1 MTMNRFPALVQGFF
15 LERLMTQRNASPATV
30 SAYRDTFRLL
40 LRYLADQQQC
50 PAAAV
55 TMDMLNADT
64 ILAFLDDLEVR
75 RQNSI
80 KTRNHRLAAIHSF
93 MDYVSFQAPEYLGLV
108 QRVKQIPFKKAA
120 NRVVS
125 YLVPT
130 EMDALLGVCAV
141 DTWLGR
147 RDRLMLT
154 LLYNTGMRVS
164 ELTGL
169 TRASVILTPSGV
181 RTVRIWGKGRK
192 ERVLPLWQSTQGYL
206 TDWLREQGESGDP
219 HVFTNRRGQP
229 LTRSGVM
236 ARLQWLAQAATPQ
249 CPSVADKR
257 VTPHVIRHT
266 TAMHLLQSGIDLS
279 TIAIWLG
286 HESIET
292 THKYMVADLQLKER
306 ALAKTASPQV
316 PSGRYQPSDDI
327 LAFLA
332 GL

>member
-15 LERLMTQRNASPATV
+15 LERLMKQRNASPATV

-40 LRYLADQQQC
+40 LRYLADQRQC
-50 PAAAV
+50 SAAAI
-55 TMDMLNADT
+55 TMDILNADT
-64 ILAFLDDLEVR
+64 ILDFLEDLEVR
-75 RQNSI
+75 RHNSI

-93 MDYVSFQAPEYLGLV
+93 MDYVGFQAPEYLGLV
-108 QRVKQIPFKKAA
+108 QRVKQIPFKKADT
-120 NRVVS
+120 RVVS
-125 YLVPT
+125 YLVPA
-130 EMDALLGVCAV
+130 EMDALLAACVV
-141 DTWLGR
+141 NTWLGR
-147 RDRLMLT
+147 RDRLMLM
-154 LLYNTGMRVS
+154 LLYNTGIRVS

-169 TRASVILTPSGV
+169 TRTSVILTPSGV
-181 RTVRIWGKGRK
+181 STVRIWGKGRK

-206 TDWLREQGESGDP
+206 ADWLQEQGESGDP

-236 ARLQWLAQAATPQ
+236 ARLQWLAKVAAAQ
-249 CPSVADKR
+249 HPSIAAKR
-257 VTPHVIRHT
+257 VSPHVIRHT

-306 ALAKTASPQV
+306 ALAQAASPQV
-316 PSGRYQPSDDI
+316 PSGRYQPSNDI

-332 GL
+332 AL

>member
-1 MTMNRFPALVQGFF
+1 MA
-15 LERLMTQRNASPATV
+15 
-30 SAYRDTFRLL
+30 
-40 LRYLADQQQC
+40 
-50 PAAAV
+50 
-55 TMDMLNADT
+55 
-64 ILAFLDDLEVR
+64 
-75 RQNSI
+75 
-80 KTRNHRLAAIHSF
+80 
-93 MDYVSFQAPEYLGLV
+93 
-108 QRVKQIPFKKAA
+108 
-120 NRVVS
+120 

-130 EMDALLGVCAV
+130 EIEALLAACAV

-147 RDRLMLT
+147 RDRLMLS

-181 RTVRIWGKGRK
+181 STVRIWGKGRK
-192 ERVLPLWQSTQGYL
+192 ERVLPLWQSTQGYVA
-206 TDWLREQGESGDP
+206 DWLREQGDAEDP
-219 HVFTNRRGQP
+219 HLFTNRRHES

-236 ARLQWLAQAATPQ
+236 ARLQWLAQTATPQ
-249 CPSVADKR
+249 CPSLMDKR

-306 ALAKTASPQV
+306 ALDKTASPKA
-316 PSGRYQPSDDI
+316 PTGRYQPSDDI
-327 LAFLA
+327 LSFLST
-332 GL
+332 L

>member
-1 MTMNRFPALVQGFF
+1 MTTNRFPALVQGFF
-15 LERLMTQRNASPATV
+15 LERLMAQRNVSPATV

-40 LRYLADQQQC
+40 LRYLADTRHC

-55 TMDMLNADT
+55 TMDVLNADT

-75 RQNSI
+75 RHNSI

-93 MDYVSFQAPEYLGLV
+93 MDYVSFQAPEFLGLV
-108 QRVKQIPFKKAA
+108 QRVKQIPFKKADT
-120 NRVVS
+120 RIVS
-125 YLVPT
+125 YLVSA
-130 EMDALLGVCAV
+130 EMEALMATCAV
-141 DTWLGR
+141 ATWLGR
-147 RDRLMLT
+147 RDRLMLA

-181 RTVRIWGKGRK
+181 STVRIWGKGRK
-192 ERVLPLWQSTQGYL
+192 ERVLPLWQSTQSYL
-206 TDWLREQGESGDP
+206 TDWFREQGASGDP

-236 ARLQWLAQAATPQ
+236 ARIQGLAQAATPQ
-249 CPSVADKR
+249 CPSLAAKR

-306 ALAKTASPQV
+306 ALAKTASPAA
-316 PSGRYQPSDDI
+316 PSVRYQPDDDI
-327 LAFLA
+327 LAFLT

>member
-1 MTMNRFPALVQGFF
+1 MTANRFPTLVQEFF

-40 LRYLADQQQC
+40 LRYLSDTQGC
-50 PAAAV
+50 PAASIA
-55 TMDMLNADT
+55 MDMLNADA
-64 ILAFLDDLEVR
+64 ILAFLDELEVR
-75 RQNSI
+75 RHNSV

-93 MDYVSFQAPEYLGLV
+93 MDYVGFQAPEYLGLV
-108 QRVKQIPFKKAA
+108 QRVKQIPFKRATT
-120 NRVVS
+120 RVVA

-130 EMDALLGVCAV
+130 EIEALLTACTVT
-141 DTWLGR
+141 TWLGR

-164 ELTGL
+164 ELTSL
-169 TRASVILTPSGV
+169 TRASIILTPSGV
-181 RTVRIWGKGRK
+181 STVRIWGKGRK
-192 ERVLPLWQSTQGYL
+192 ERVLPLWKATQGYL
-206 TDWLREQGESGDP
+206 TDWLREKGDSGDP
-219 HVFTNRRGQP
+219 HVFTNRRSEP

-236 ARLQWLAQAATPQ
+236 ARLQWLAQTATSA
-249 CPSVADKR
+249 CPSLADKR

-306 ALAKTASPQV
+306 ALAKTSSPGA
-316 PSGRYQPSDDI
+316 PPGRYQPSDDI
-327 LAFLA
+327 LSFLA
-332 GL
+332 TL